1 MSRGVLLLMLEH
13 GTYSV
18 VLEGRLLSISLEG
31 TFNDIA
37 TRSVCKKIK
46 AKVESLNGQGFAILL
61 DCIAYEGSTPDAHKI
76 SNQHLLWLNKQ
87 NCIARAVIY
96 NKKLYFDMVKNEQP
110 ALFELQN
117 RREFHDVKSAQS
129 WLLSQL

>member
-1 MSRGVLLLMLEH
+1 MIEH

-18 VLEGRLLSISLEG
+18 VIENNLLSITLVG
-31 TFNDIA
+31 TFNDLA
-37 TRSVCKKIK
+37 TRSVCQKIQT
-46 AKVESLNGQGFAILL
+46 KVESLNGQGFGILL
-61 DCIAYEGSTPDAHKI
+61 DCTEYEGSTRDAHEI

-96 NKKLYFDMVKNEQP
+96 SQTLYVDMVKNEQP

-117 RREFHDVKSAQS
+117 RREFHDVKSAKS